1 MEGRQLAAFAE
12 RPRQSRQ
19 LASFTSVC
27 PLNRDGRK
35 FKEGAS
41 ECLQQGKE
49 VQALPLIVLNVL
61 NVGNMPSRNHEHAER
76 E

>member
-1 MEGRQLAAFAE
+1 MEGRQLAAFTE
-12 RPRQSRQ
+12 SPSESRQ

-35 FKEGAS
+35 FKEGTS
-41 ECLQQGKE
+41 ECLQRGKE
-49 VQALPLIVLNVL
+49 VQALPLIVLNAL
-61 NVGNMPSRNHEHAER
+61 NISNMPSRNHEHAER